1 MSEDP
6 TKLPIGAIHQDTRA
20 ERLFSKLGDN
30 LRGILSMVAAMS
42 CFIISDICS
51 KLASSAVPSGEV
63 IAVRGLFA
71 SLFMGTAVLVQGHAP
86 LIRTLF
92 SRLWAIRMGGEIG
105 AAITFIPALAHL
117 PISNVV
123 TITQTT
129 PLALTA
135 AGALLFGEPVGWRRW
150 TATAFGFG
158 GVLLIVKPGTDA
170 FSWWSVAVLG
180 CVIAVVIRDIATR
193 RMSRAVPATLLT
205 ATTAMGVT
213 LAGCVLGLFE
223 RPWSVPDGRTALLL
237 AASGVAVSG
246 GYYFSVLA
254 VRFAALSTVAPFR
267 YTIVPLSLIA
277 GYVIWGD
284 KPDAMAIAGIV
295 IIVVSGLYLFLRE
308 HQKLT

>member
-1 MSEDP
+1 VSDIAPKAHRSVPYDESP
-6 TKLPIGAIHQDTRA
+6 
-20 ERLFSKLGDN
+20 GDN
-30 LRGILSMVAAMS
+30 VLGILAMVAAMS

-51 KLASSAVPSGEV
+51 KLASASVPSGEV

-71 SLFMGTAVLVQGHAP
+71 SLFMGTAVLVQGHLP
-86 LIRTLF
+86 LVRQLF
-92 SRLWAIRMGGEIG
+92 SRLWALRMAGEIG

-135 AGALLFGEPVGWRRW
+135 AGALLFAEPVGWRRW

-158 GVLLIVKPGTDA
+158 GVLLIVKPGTAA
-170 FSWWSVAVLG
+170 FSWWSIAVLG
-180 CVIAVVIRDIATR
+180 CVVAVVIRDIATR

-213 LAGCVLGLFE
+213 LAGCGLGVFE
-223 RPWSVPDGRTALLL
+223 RAWTLPDATTALQL
-237 AASGVAVSG
+237 ATSGVAVSG

-254 VRFAALSTVAPFR
+254 VRYAALSTVAPFR
-267 YTIVPLSLIA
+267 YTIIPLSLIA
-277 GYVIWGD
+277 GYLIWGD
-284 KPDAMAIAGIV
+284 KPDAMAVVGII
-295 IIVVSGLYLFLRE
+295 IIVASGLYTFLRE
-308 HQKLT
+308 RSVSLKR